1 MHDICDKCDLS
12 YIEHLVEAAPRI
24 CGDELLD
31 ADELH
36 HPDGHGGLPEGVT
49 LVGVEPALHDQ
60 DGDSIEEADQKTTNV
75 TFKYFRSFKNFN
87 LLTITFDCGLRKA
100 GNFLIRE
107 AVGVSDEI
115 GQSTYDRI

>member
-1 MHDICDKCDLS
+1 MHHICHLS
-12 YIEHLVEAAPRI
+12 HIKHLVESAPCI
-24 CGDELLD
+24 CGDQLLD

-36 HPDGHGGLPEGVT
+36 HPDGHGGLPEGVA

-60 DGDSIEEADQKTTNV
+60 DGDSIEKADQKTTNV
-75 TFKYFRSFKNFN
+75 TFKYFCPLKNFIQ
-87 LLTITFDCGLRKA
+87 LTFTFDRGLRKA
-100 GNFLIRE
+100 GNFLIGE

>member
-1 MHDICDKCDLS
+1 MHHICHLS
-12 YIEHLVEAAPRI
+12 HIKHLVESAPCI
-24 CGDELLD
+24 CGDQLLD

-36 HPDGHGGLPEGVT
+36 HPDGHGGLPEGVA

-75 TFKYFRSFKNFN
+75 TFKYFRSFKNFIH
-87 LLTITFDCGLRKA
+87 LTFTFDCGLRKA
-100 GNFLIRE
+100 WNFLIRE